1 MVRFSQHHLIAFV
14 LLHVNMMLQLV
25 VPANAFL
32 LRPSIPS
39 KTPFSQSI
47 RYYQQ
52 KQQQST
58 TLTATRHPLADAA
71 AQLLP
76 WEQLAS
82 AQDKPILNL
91 SGRDDSPEDTPVQ
104 KKNRAL
110 NTSAWDTGERWQ
122 NTWSHL
128 CEVLPLLLLTSSSVS
143 QEEYSEDGASLFVTQ
158 CPQLLRFESDHI
170 RETAS
175 WMKDAFGEATA
186 TQLIQAEPRF
196 LSFRSNDVAYGVEFM
211 ATMSMMTPELCRQTC
226 AASPAFFMAGIEGGI
241 QERTVHSAWQSASQ
255 ATQQATQRIVGDA
268 ASSAQALKAQQQQ
281 RQNKY

>member
-1 MVRFSQHHLIAFV
+1 MRLFAKHKHNIAGDNRQVLRHGNHHRVASYPLQISSHIHLTVNWKYKRNSANWIALRNWKMVHFSQHHLIAFV
-14 LLHVNMMLQLV
+14 LLNVNMMLQLV

-91 SGRDDSPEDTPVQ
+91 SGRDDSPEDVNNSQ
-104 KKNRAL
+104 KKRVL
-110 NTSAWDTGERWQ
+110 DTSAWDTGERWQ

-175 WMKDAFGEATA
+175 F
-186 TQLIQAEPRF
+186 
-196 LSFRSNDVAYGVEFM
+196 
-211 ATMSMMTPELCRQTC
+211 
-226 AASPAFFMAGIEGGI
+226 I
-241 QERTVHSAWQSASQ
+241 QEAVSRM
-255 ATQQATQRIVGDA
+255 
-268 ASSAQALKAQQQQ
+268 
-281 RQNKY
+281 

>member
-52 KQQQST
+52 KRQST
-58 TLTATRHPLADAA
+58 TLTTTRHPLADAA
-71 AQLLP
+71 AELLP

-91 SGRDDSPEDTPVQ
+91 SGRDDSPEDTPIQ

-110 NTSAWDTGERWQ
+110 DTSAWDTGERWQ
-122 NTWSHL
+122 NTWSQL
-128 CEVLPLLLLTSSSVS
+128 CEILPMLVTSSSFS
-143 QEEYSEDGASLFVTQ
+143 QEEYSEDGASRFVTQ
-158 CPQLLRFESDHI
+158 CPQLLRFESDVI
-170 RETAS
+170 LETAS

-196 LSFRSNDVAYGVEFM
+196 LSFRSHDVAYGVEFM
-211 ATMSMMTPELCRQTC
+211 ATMSMMTPEMCRQTC
-226 AASPAFFMAGIEGGI
+226 AASPAFFVAGIEGGI
-241 QERTVHSAWQSASQ
+241 QERTVQSALQSASQ